1 MKIDELPPEIRPI
14 ATMAALYLLQFRNT
28 QGRWPDKEEAE
39 AIQRRVQL
47 AFGVPEHQVEPVSQ
61 RRH

>member
-14 ATMAALYLLQFRNT
+14 ATLTATRLLLFRST
-28 QGRWPDKEEAE
+28 HGRWPDEAE
-39 AIQRRVQL
+39 TNAIHREVQL